1 MAGAI
6 KVKIEVEGLKEVRA
20 KLREN
25 ALLAGPWTAAMR
37 RVEDIARASWLRAM
51 PADSGQSRAKIT
63 TAMQAKPVPMWVR
76 AKTTASRSSRK
87 YRNYRY
93 PNRQEYDPRSRN
105 KGRLRRSLEGAQ
117 GRVQGA
123 LDQAARAIE
132 DKWNS

>member
-20 KLREN
+20 KLKEN
-25 ALLAGPWTAAMR
+25 ALLAGPWTTAMR
-37 RVEDIARASWLRAM
+37 EVEDIARSSWMRAM
-51 PADSGQSRAKIT
+51 PADSGQARAKIT

-76 AKTTASRSSRK
+76 VKTTASRSSRK
-87 YRNYRY
+87 HRNYRY

-105 KGRLRRSLEGAQ
+105 KGRLTRSIEGAV

-123 LDQAARAIE
+123 LDRAAKAIE
-132 DKWNS
+132 AKWST